1 VFCSRHVICH
11 VLAVAAGPGGTV
23 VKAQLI
29 ACVFHQLGKLV
40 NGYDGRQEAAPMVL
54 PSHDVTMKVQW

>member
-1 VFCSRHVICH
+1 M
-11 VLAVAAGPGGTV
+11 

-54 PSHDVTMKVQW
+54 PSHDVTMKVLLQSLWHKLTP